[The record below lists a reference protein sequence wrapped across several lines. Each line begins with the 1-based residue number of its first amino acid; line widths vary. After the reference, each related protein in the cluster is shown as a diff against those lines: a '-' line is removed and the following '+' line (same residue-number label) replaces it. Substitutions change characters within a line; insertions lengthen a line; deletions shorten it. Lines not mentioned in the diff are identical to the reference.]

1 MLSPKRRK
9 QREKE
14 KKKKEI
20 SKEGRKKEEK
30 KEEHNK
36 SNWLCS
42 EVFWL
47 GAMKLQHGEW
57 DTTEISCD
65 CFCSLWQAAKA
76 TVEGNP
82 LLWANNSVY
91 HPSRHTHTHTQ
102 RCGTSQ
108 PTFTPM
114 PATPEIWVGT
124 QGICKPAAEKEEV
137 LQEGQ
142 APVVL
147 QVTHWSSYLRIH
159 RTDLKSR
166 GQCWEKG

>member
-137 LQEGQ
+137 LKEGQ

-147 QVTHWSSYLRIH
+147 QVTHWSSSLRIH